1 MQQALLK
8 ILEGTTANIPPQG
21 GRKHPEQKY
30 IQMDTSNILFIAG
43 GTFEGID
50 EHISNRIGKKRLGF
64 GGEGHDPGM
73 LKDRA
78 KFLKHVDTDDIL
90 KYGMIPE
97 LIGRFP
103 IVTALEPL
111 DEAAYI
117 NILTQPKN
125 ALVKQYK
132 KFVEIEGAHLEF
144 EPDALKAIAF
154 KAAAKGTGARGLRS
168 VIEEVMLEVMYD
180 IPSRKDIKE
189 VVITKAMVE
198 RNTKAFAEPAPAP
211 KTEPMPKVAEARRES
226 A

>member
-8 ILEGTTANIPPQG
+8 ILEGTVANIPPQG

-50 EHISNRIGKKRLGF
+50 EHISSRMGKKRLGF
-64 GGEGHDPGM
+64 GGEGNDPGL

-90 KYGMIPE
+90 KFGMIPE

-132 KFVEIEGAHLEF
+132 KFGEIEGAHLEF
-144 EPDALKAIAF
+144 EPDALKAIAT
-154 KAAAKGTGARGLRS
+154 KAALKGTGARGLRS
-168 VIEEVMLEVMYD
+168 VIEEVMLEIMYD

-189 VVITKAMVE
+189 VTITRAMVE
-198 RNTKAFAEPAPAP
+198 RTTKAFSEPTPTPSAAPLP
-211 KTEPMPKVAEARRES
+211 KITEERRES